1 MKTETKFQIIID
13 KQNFTWSEQFIT
25 GAQLK
30 TLGGIDPEDEVY
42 LEKHG
47 SQEDEL
53 IADEAIVD
61 LSKPGA
67 EQFFSK
73 KKEKEVALIVNG
85 SPKKWDKKMIK
96 FEEVII
102 LAYGTYIDK
111 PTMVY
116 TVAYEDGP
124 KQNPEGSM
132 TKGSVVFVQNKMI
145 FHATATD
152 KS

>member
-1 MKTETKFQIIID
+1 MKKETKFEIIFD
-13 KQNFTWSEQFIT
+13 KQNFSWNDQFIT

-30 TLGGIDPEDEVY
+30 ALGGIDPDDEVY

-53 IADEAIVD
+53 IPDEAVVD
-61 LSKPGA
+61 LSQPGA
-67 EQFFSK
+67 EHFFSRK
-73 KKEKEVALIVNG
+73 AEKEVVLIVNG
-85 SPKKWDKKMIK
+85 SPKKWNKKKIK

-132 TKGSVVFVQNKMI
+132 TKGTVVFVQNKMI

>member
-1 MKTETKFQIIID
+1 MKTKFQIIIN
-13 KQNFTWSEQFIT
+13 KQNYTLSNQFIT
-25 GAQLK
+25 GTQLK
-30 TLGGIDPEDEVY
+30 TLAGIDPNDEIY
-42 LEKHG
+42 LEKRG

-53 IADEAIVD
+53 IADDAVVD
-61 LSKPGA
+61 LSRHGT
-67 EQFFSK
+67 EHFFSQP
-73 KKEKEVALIVNG
+73 KEKEVFLVING
-85 SPKKWDKKMIK
+85 SPKKWDKKKIT
-96 FEEVII
+96 FEQVIV
-102 LAYGTYIDK
+102 LAYGIYIDK

-132 TKGSVVFVQNKMI
+132 VKGSVVFVKNKMI